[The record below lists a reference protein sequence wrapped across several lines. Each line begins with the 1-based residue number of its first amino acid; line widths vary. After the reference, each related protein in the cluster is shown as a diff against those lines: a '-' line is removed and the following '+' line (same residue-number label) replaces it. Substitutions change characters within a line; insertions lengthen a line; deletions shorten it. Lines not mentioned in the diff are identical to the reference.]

1 VVLGAVDLGP
11 RSRREDAV
19 TDARERICVA
29 LDFPDAAEAREFA
42 ARVRGRCG
50 WFKIGLELFV
60 SEGPGFVEEIARSGK
75 VFLDLKLHDI
85 PNTVASAAKAAVRTG
100 ASLVN
105 VHASGGREM
114 MAAAKAAVADE
125 SARLGIARA
134 ATIAVTILTSL
145 AGDGF
150 AELPFSGDPSSA
162 ALALAKLASVSGL
175 DGVVCSAA
183 EVAAVRAALGPNFL
197 TVVPGIR
204 PVGADAGDQKRI
216 ATPRA
221 AVVAGAS
228 ILVIGRPVTRA
239 ADPAGVLD
247 AIAEEIE

>member
-1 VVLGAVDLGP
+1 M
-11 RSRREDAV
+11 

-29 LDFPDAAEAREFA
+29 LDFPGAAEARAFA

-50 WFKIGLELFV
+50 WFKVGLELFV
-60 SEGPGFVEEIARSGK
+60 AEGPALVEEIGRFGK

-85 PNTVASAAKAAVRTG
+85 PNTVAGAARAAVRTG

-114 MAAAKAAVADE
+114 MAAARTAVAE
-125 SARLGIARA
+125 EAARLGRDRPAIV
-134 ATIAVTILTSL
+134 AVTVLTSL
-145 AGDGF
+145 GAEAF
-150 AELPFSGDPSSA
+150 RELPFAGDPGSA
-162 ALALAKLASVSGL
+162 ALALAALAAEAGL

-183 EVAAVRAALGPNFL
+183 EIAAVRASRGASFL
-197 TVVPGIR
+197 AVVPGIR
-204 PVGADAGDQKRI
+204 PAGAEAGDQKRI

-221 AVVAGAS
+221 AVDAGAS

-239 ADPAGVLD
+239 ADPVAALE
-247 AIAEEIE
+247 AIAGEIG